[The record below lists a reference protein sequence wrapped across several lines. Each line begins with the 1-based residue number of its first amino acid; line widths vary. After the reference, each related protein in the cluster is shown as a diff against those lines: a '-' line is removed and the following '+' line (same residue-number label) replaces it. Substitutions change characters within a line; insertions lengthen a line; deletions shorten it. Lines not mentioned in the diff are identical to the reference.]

1 MVLVFCPESPNNNC
15 RKNDTNRSNKIME
28 TSFHLIAYKSAFFAL
43 FLPTLKNAHLNP
55 KKLHRHGRL
64 TPFDVSKHTSQKYQR
79 NWGDT
84 ML

>member
-15 RKNDTNRSNKIME
+15 RKNDTNRLNKIME
-28 TSFHLIAYKSAFFAL
+28 TSFHSIAYKSAFFAL

-64 TPFDVSKHTSQKYQR
+64 TPFHVSKHTSQKYQR